1 MPTVKKS
8 ILMTDPDV
16 AADKEIADLDAHLIK
31 LAELRAATLAE
42 MKQLCAGSLPHIAH
56 KVEVE
61 AIDRSIRRLQG
72 AKAMWG
78 AGKDDPP
85 DGHCTSLSVTS
96 LSARFLSRR
105 EWRRMA

>member
-1 MPTVKKS
+1 MNCVNQVQQSRVTLTVTMPTVKKS

-42 MKQLCAGSLPHIAH
+42 MEQLCAGSLPHIAH

-61 AIDRSIRRLQG
+61 AIDRSIRRLQA
-72 AKAMWG
+72 AKAMW
-78 AGKDDPP
+78 ALAK
-85 DGHCTSLSVTS
+85 TTRQMVI
-96 LSARFLSRR
+96 ARR
-105 EWRRMA
+105 